1 MEEKRIFTFYLSL
14 LVSAFFF
21 GKSVSVSAASTD
33 NANEQNKTNVTEEKN
48 NKVPKID
55 SKNVA
60 IHEKS

>member
-1 MEEKRIFTFYLSL
+1 M
-14 LVSAFFF
+14 
-21 GKSVSVSAASTD
+21 SAASTD